1 MKEAKAK
8 GIAII
13 LISDELTEVLGMS
26 DRLCVMKNGQMVKI
40 IPRGEGFTEHS
51 LIKVMV

>member
-1 MKEAKAK
+1 V
-8 GIAII
+8 I

-26 DRLCVMKNGQMVKI
+26 DRLCVMKNGRLETI
-40 IPRGEGFTEHS
+40 IPRGDEFTEHS